1 MLYFSRWQIVA
12 ILAVILAGLLYAA
25 PNLLSQDQRDA
36 LPDWGPK
43 NAMTLGLDLQ
53 GGSHLLMKVDR
64 ENLQAEKLNTLED
77 DIRRIL
83 REEKIGYRFSRSGD
97 TAINVTLRDAG
108 EIATAK
114 SKLEPLTRPVA
125 AGLFGQG
132 SVSEVAISEPSD
144 GVLRL
149 SLTPQGIDNAVSHAV
164 TQSIE
169 VITKRINGLGT
180 AEPIVQRQGSDRV
193 LIQYPGLEDPKQL
206 KIIVGEVA
214 KLTFH
219 LVSSEMSAQDAL
231 AGRPPAGTEIKYEV
245 DGERQ
250 TPYLIE
256 SRAMVDGE
264 NLTDA
269 QAGFDQRTNEPII
282 TFRFD
287 TKGATRFCQVSS
299 ANVGRPFAIVLD
311 NEIISAPVI
320 RDAICGGSGQI
331 SGNFTV
337 ESANNLAVQLRAG
350 ALPAKLDFIEERTVG
365 AGLGADAIAAGQLAS
380 MVGALLVVGF
390 MFVAYGFLGLIA
402 NIALIA

>member
-12 ILAVILAGLLYAA
+12 ILAVVLAGLLYSA
-25 PNLLSQDQRDA
+25 PNLLSQSQRDA

-83 REEKIGYRFSRSGD
+83 REEKIGYRFSKSGD
-97 TAINVTLRDAG
+97 DGINVTLRDAADL
-108 EIATAK
+108 ATAK

-132 SVSEVAISEPSD
+132 NVSEVAISEPSD

-149 SLTPQGIDNAVSHAV
+149 TLTPQGIDNAVSHAV

-180 AEPIVQRQGSDRV
+180 SEPIVQRQGADRV
-193 LIQYPGLEDPKQL
+193 LVQYPGLQDPQKL
-206 KIIVGEVA
+206 KDIIGTVA

-219 LVSSEMSAQDAL
+219 LVSSEMSAQDAI
-231 AGRPPAGTEIKYEV
+231 AGRPPAGTEIKYEI

-250 TPYLIE
+250 VPYLIE

-269 QAGFDQRTNEPII
+269 QPGFDQRTNEPII

-287 TKGATRFCQVSS
+287 TKGA
-299 ANVGRPFAIVLD
+299 
-311 NEIISAPVI
+311 
-320 RDAICGGSGQI
+320 
-331 SGNFTV
+331 
-337 ESANNLAVQLRAG
+337 
-350 ALPAKLDFIEERTVG
+350 
-365 AGLGADAIAAGQLAS
+365 
-380 MVGALLVVGF
+380 
-390 MFVAYGFLGLIA
+390 
-402 NIALIA
+402 